1 MGDALTIAPPQ
12 GGYARVAGETSI
24 MRTPLPLTAIAAV
37 AACLVLASPPTFAQA
52 PGAAPQ
58 VVFVVDGSGS
68 MWGGLG
74 GDGVAKIA
82 GVRRVLEA
90 NLPQLASN
98 PVGLVTFGPGC
109 RSSELAAPPA
119 TGTAETVLTALA
131 RFNPRG
137 KGPVVAGLEAA
148 AQTFTAGTGGHIV
161 LFHDGVDNCGQNACA
176 AADALRKSHP
186 GVAVHTVSLGLEKAE
201 LQGMSC
207 VAKSTGGR
215 SFAVADQAALD
226 AAMTNLAGL
235 VAPTGGAPVAAPGV
249 TGQPAPPPPAAEPA
263 APKGPPRLVA
273 TATLAA
279 GKPPVSSPLVWRVLD
294 PANGSVLAEAVA
306 PSLAAPLRPGK
317 ARIEVLA
324 GKHGVTRE
332 VDIAETGDTVAEI
345 TLDAGLVRIETGARK
360 LANEAEEPLIR
371 LDRLADIAAAGAAE
385 ASGPTSAG
393 GAVPAPRGK
402 VSTPLWIARG
412 TAAEAILPPGSYRAV
427 AEFGLAQARA
437 NIDVTAGSEAS
448 VQLALEAGRLELTTS
463 GKAAGPAS
471 YTITVDDPSLP
482 GGQRVIARSA
492 HPAASF
498 ILSTGSYAV
507 TASIDGRDTRRV
519 VAVRQGEVT
528 REAFGDDLGH
538 LTVTATHNGKPAD
551 RLSIVVTPLALPGD
565 SGIAAISGRP
575 LALPAGRHRVTLR
588 QHAGGPSLIREVVIT
603 SGQEQRIALDLASA
617 ELSVNA
623 RAGSGRGGACALRG
637 DDGTT
642 LWRSVELDGRALLSP
657 GRYALAC
664 TSGSVSREK
673 SVTLT
678 AGARVA
684 VDAFAP

>member
-1 MGDALTIAPPQ
+1 MRPP
-12 GGYARVAGETSI
+12 
-24 MRTPLPLTAIAAV
+24 MPLLAV
-37 AACLVLASPPTFAQA
+37 AAMAACHALATAPAIAQA
-52 PGAAPQ
+52 PASTPAQ

-90 NLPQLASN
+90 NLPQLAQN

-109 RSSELAAPPA
+109 RSSELAATPG
-119 TGTAETVLTALA
+119 TGTGEAVLAALA

-148 AQTFTAGTGGHIV
+148 AQTFPAGASGHIV
-161 LFHDGVDNCGQNACA
+161 LLHDGVDNCGQNACA

-186 GVAVHTVSLGLEKAE
+186 GVAVHTVSLGLERAE

-215 SFAVADQAALD
+215 SFAITDQAALD
-226 AAMTNLAGL
+226 VAMASLASL
-235 VAPTGGAPVAAPGV
+235 VAPMGGGPVAAPASTPRPV
-249 TGQPAPPPPAAEPA
+249 DVAPA
-263 APKGPPRLVA
+263 APAASKGPPRLVA
-273 TATLAA
+273 SATLAA

-294 PANGSVLAEAVA
+294 PANGAVLAEAVA

-317 ARIEVLA
+317 VRIEVLA

-332 VDIAETGDTVAEI
+332 VDVGAAGDTVAEI
-345 TLDAGLVRIETGARK
+345 PLDAGLVRIETGARK

-371 LDRLADIAAAGAAE
+371 LDRLADIAAAGATE
-385 ASGPTSAG
+385 ASTTTSAA
-393 GAVPAPRGK
+393 GAVASPRGK

-427 AEFGLAQARA
+427 AEFGLARARA
-437 NIDVTAGSEAS
+437 NIDVSAGSEAS
-448 VQLALEAGRLELTTS
+448 VQLALEAGRLELATS
-463 GKAAGPAS
+463 GKAAAAGPAS
-471 YTITVDDPSLP
+471 YTLTVDDPALP
-482 GGQRVIARSA
+482 GGQRVVARSA
-492 HPAASF
+492 YPAASF

-507 TASIDGRDTRRV
+507 TANIGGSETRRV

-528 REAFGDDLGH
+528 REAFGDDLGV
-538 LTVTATHNGKPAD
+538 LTIAATHNGKPAD
-551 RLSIVVTPLALPGD
+551 RLSIVVTPAATPGD
-565 SGIAAISGRP
+565 AGIVAISARP
-575 LALPAGRHRVTLR
+575 LALPAGRYRVTLR
-588 QHAGGPSLIREVVIT
+588 QHAGGPSLGREVAI
-603 SGQEQRIALDLASA
+603 SAGQEQRLALDLASA

-642 LWRSVELDGRALLSP
+642 IWRSVELDGRALLSP

-664 TSGSVSREK
+664 TSGTVRREQ

>member
-1 MGDALTIAPPQ
+1 
-12 GGYARVAGETSI
+12 
-24 MRTPLPLTAIAAV
+24 MRTPPPLPAVAAV
-37 AACLVLASPPTFAQA
+37 AACLALAAPPTLAQA
-52 PGAAPQ
+52 PAANPQ

-90 NLPQLASN
+90 NLPQLTQN

-161 LFHDGVDNCGQNACA
+161 LFHDGVDNCGQNPCA

-207 VAKSTGGR
+207 VAKATGGR
-215 SFAVADQAALD
+215 SFAIADQAALD
-226 AAMTNLAGL
+226 MAMASLANL
-235 VAPTGGAPVAAPGV
+235 VAPMGGGPVAAP
-249 TGQPAPPPPAAEPA
+249 ASPPLSPPAAPA

-332 VDIAETGDTVAEI
+332 VDVTETGDTVAEI
-345 TLDAGLVRIETGARK
+345 SLDAGLVRIETGARK

-371 LDRLADIAAAGAAE
+371 LDRLADVAAAAE
-385 ASGPTSAG
+385 AGGPTSAG
-393 GAVPAPRGK
+393 GAVPAPRGR

-427 AEFGLAQARA
+427 AEFGLAQART

-482 GGQRVIARSA
+482 GGQRVMTRSA

-507 TASIDGRDTRRV
+507 TAAIDGSETRRV

-528 REAFGDDLGH
+528 REAFGDDLGQ
-538 LTVTATHNGKPAD
+538 LTVAATHNGKPAD
-551 RLSIVVTPLALPGD
+551 RLSIVVTPLATPGD
-565 SGIAAISGRP
+565 AGIAAVSGRP

-588 QHAGGPSLIREVVIT
+588 QHAGGPSLSREVVIT
-603 SGQEQRIALDLASA
+603 AGQEQRLALDLASA

-623 RAGSGRGGACALRG
+623 RAGNGHGGACALRG

-642 LWRSVELDGRALLSP
+642 VWRSVELDGRALLSP
-657 GRYALAC
+657 GRYALSC
-664 TSGSVSREK
+664 TSGSGSREK

-678 AGARVA
+678 AGARVT

>member
-1 MGDALTIAPPQ
+1 
-12 GGYARVAGETSI
+12 
-24 MRTPLPLTAIAAV
+24 MRTPTPLPAVAAV
-37 AACLVLASPPTFAQA
+37 AACLALAAPPTLAQA
-52 PGAAPQ
+52 PAANPQ

-90 NLPQLASN
+90 NLPQLTQN

-161 LFHDGVDNCGQNACA
+161 LFHDGVDNCGQNPCA

-207 VAKSTGGR
+207 VAKATGGR
-215 SFAVADQAALD
+215 SFAIADQAALD
-226 AAMTNLAGL
+226 MAMASLANL
-235 VAPTGGAPVAAPGV
+235 VAPMGGGPVAAP
-249 TGQPAPPPPAAEPA
+249 ASPPLSPAAAPA

-332 VDIAETGDTVAEI
+332 VDVTETGDTVAEI
-345 TLDAGLVRIETGARK
+345 SLDAGLVRIETGARK

-371 LDRLADIAAAGAAE
+371 LDRLADIAAAAAE
-385 ASGPTSAG
+385 AGGPTSAG
-393 GAVPAPRGK
+393 GAVPAPRGR

-427 AEFGLAQARA
+427 AEFGLAQART

-482 GGQRVIARSA
+482 GGQRVMTRSA

-507 TASIDGRDTRRV
+507 TAAIDGSETRRV

-528 REAFGDDLGH
+528 REAFGDDLGQ
-538 LTVTATHNGKPAD
+538 LTVAATHNGKPAD
-551 RLSIVVTPLALPGD
+551 RLSIVVTPLATPGD
-565 SGIAAISGRP
+565 AGIAAVSGRP

-588 QHAGGPSLIREVVIT
+588 QHAGGPSLSREVVIT
-603 SGQEQRIALDLASA
+603 AGQEQRLALDLASA

-623 RAGSGRGGACALRG
+623 RAGNGHGGACALRG

-642 LWRSVELDGRALLSP
+642 VWRSVELDGRALLSP
-657 GRYALAC
+657 GRYALSC
-664 TSGSVSREK
+664 TSGSGSREK

-678 AGARVA
+678 AGARVT

>member
-1 MGDALTIAPPQ
+1 
-12 GGYARVAGETSI
+12 
-24 MRTPLPLTAIAAV
+24 MRMPNPLLAVAAV
-37 AACLVLASPPTFAQA
+37 AACVALAVSPAIAQA
-52 PGAAPQ
+52 PAATAQ

-148 AQTFTAGTGGHIV
+148 AQTFAAGTGGHIV

-186 GVAVHTVSLGLEKAE
+186 GVAVHTVSLALEKAE

-215 SFAVADQAALD
+215 SFAIADQAALD
-226 AAMTNLAGL
+226 MAMASLANL
-235 VAPTGGAPVAAPGV
+235 VAPMGAGPMAAP
-249 TGQPAPPPPAAEPA
+249 ASPPQSPAAAPA

-332 VDIAETGDTVAEI
+332 VDVAETGDTLAEI

-385 ASGPTSAG
+385 ASSPTSAG

-448 VQLALEAGRLELTTS
+448 VQLALEAGRLELTTT
-463 GKAAGPAS
+463 GKAAGAAS

-507 TASIDGRDTRRV
+507 TATIDRSETRRV

-528 REAFGDDLGH
+528 REAFGDDVGQ
-538 LTVTATHNGKPAD
+538 LTLAATQNGKPTD
-551 RLSIVVTPLALPGD
+551 RLSIVVTPLATPGD
-565 SGIAAISGRP
+565 AGIAAISGRP

-588 QHAGGPSLIREVVIT
+588 QHAGGPSLSREVVIT
-603 SGQEQRIALDLASA
+603 TGQEQRLALDLASA

-623 RAGSGRGGACALRG
+623 RAGNGHGGACALRS

-642 LWRSVELDGRALLSP
+642 VWRSVELDGRALLSP
-657 GRYALAC
+657 GRYALSC
-664 TSGSVSREK
+664 TSGSGSREK

>member
-1 MGDALTIAPPQ
+1 
-12 GGYARVAGETSI
+12 
-24 MRTPLPLTAIAAV
+24 MRTPTPLPAVAAV
-37 AACLVLASPPTFAQA
+37 AACLALAAPPTLAQA
-52 PGAAPQ
+52 PAANPQ

-90 NLPQLASN
+90 NLPQLTQN

-161 LFHDGVDNCGQNACA
+161 LFHDGVDNCGQNPCA

-207 VAKSTGGR
+207 VAKATDGR

-226 AAMTNLAGL
+226 MAMASLANL
-235 VAPTGGAPVAAPGV
+235 VAPMGGGPVAAP
-249 TGQPAPPPPAAEPA
+249 ASPPLSPPAAPA

-306 PSLAAPLRPGK
+306 PSLATPLRPGK

-332 VDIAETGDTVAEI
+332 VDVTETGDTVAEI
-345 TLDAGLVRIETGARK
+345 SLDAGLVRIETGARK

-371 LDRLADIAAAGAAE
+371 LDRLADVAAAAAE
-385 ASGPTSAG
+385 AGGPTSAG
-393 GAVPAPRGK
+393 GAVPAPRGR

-427 AEFGLAQARA
+427 AEFGLAQART

-482 GGQRVIARSA
+482 GGQRVMTRSA

-507 TASIDGRDTRRV
+507 TAAIDGSETRRV

-528 REAFGDDLGH
+528 REAFGDDLGQ
-538 LTVTATHNGKPAD
+538 LTVAATHNGKPAD
-551 RLSIVVTPLALPGD
+551 RLSIVVTPLATPGD
-565 SGIAAISGRP
+565 AGIAAVSGRP

-588 QHAGGPSLIREVVIT
+588 QHAGGPSLSREVVIT
-603 SGQEQRIALDLASA
+603 AGQEQRLALDLASA

-623 RAGSGRGGACALRG
+623 RAGNGHGGACALRG

-642 LWRSVELDGRALLSP
+642 VWRSVELDGRALLSP
-657 GRYALAC
+657 GRYALSC
-664 TSGSVSREK
+664 TSGSGSREK

-678 AGARVA
+678 AGARVT